1 MEVANSVP
9 LPRIPVKVQT
19 KFSFR
24 KPPKVRYYK
33 FRGNGPA
40 TMDEFTAATRKE
52 VVQAID
58 SLTIADLLNLRW
70 AARFRVRSLG
80 RAAKGRTD
88 EDLLMEALASSL
100 AGTEGRGDGRRWS
113 KNISFRLHLT
123 GAMRSIA
130 SHWKEQFNEQEP
142 FLESELS
149 NVGKE
154 EGFSE
159 LDTVAS
165 EAPGG
170 DRCLMAREEVS
181 LILRLFRNDLGA
193 SSVLKG
199 WLKDLKSLE
208 IMQESG
214 LSSREYEAAVKRIRS
229 HPILLALTAGRNGNL
244 RKNNGR

>member
-1 MEVANSVP
+1 
-9 LPRIPVKVQT
+9 
-19 KFSFR
+19 
-24 KPPKVRYYK
+24 
-33 FRGNGPA
+33 
-40 TMDEFTAATRKE
+40 MDEFTAATRKE

-70 AARFRVRSLG
+70 AAKFRVRSLG

-142 FLESELS
+142 FLASELS
-149 NVGKE
+149 NMGE
-154 EGFSE
+154 DEGFSE

-170 DRCLMAREEVS
+170 DRCLIAREEVS
-181 LILRLFRNDLGA
+181 LILRLFQNDLGA

-229 HPILLALTAGRNGNL
+229 HPILLALISGRNGNL
-244 RKNNGR
+244 RKNNGQ